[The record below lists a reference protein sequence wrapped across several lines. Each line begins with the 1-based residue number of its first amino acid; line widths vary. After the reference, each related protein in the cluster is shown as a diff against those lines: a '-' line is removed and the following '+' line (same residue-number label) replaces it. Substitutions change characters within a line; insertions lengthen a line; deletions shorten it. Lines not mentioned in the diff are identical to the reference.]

1 MRLAVCSPRSCGRHP
16 RLLIKKFLKSL
27 IPTGR
32 PNRDQPT
39 APRVLSAEE
48 HGLQVSSV
56 SKGARK
62 VADTLTDAGFSA
74 ELVGGCVR
82 DLLLGERP
90 KDFDVVTSASP
101 EEVRQVFPR
110 SRMVGR
116 RFRIVHVR
124 MGREMI
130 EVSTYRAGRDGDSK
144 IGDDARSRS
153 GRILRDNVFGTREQ
167 DVFRRDFTA
176 NALYYDIGSNSL
188 IDYVD
193 GFSDIKS
200 RRLRFIGDPS
210 TRINED
216 PVRMLR
222 AVRFKAKLDM
232 ELDPDLEALC
242 RDQAYL
248 LRQVPP
254 ARLFDEVLKLF
265 HSGHG
270 VTTFRLLR
278 EFGLFA
284 ELFPEAERS
293 YGESDLNPERGLVLQ
308 GLENTDRRIT
318 NRKPVIAA
326 FLFSCIFWRVVRS
339 QCDRQEGKRKN
350 NPQVLQRIALEV
362 LGRENQ
368 RVMIPRRV
376 STVVV
381 EIWDLQSRLEARRP
395 RTIQRLLE
403 NRRFRAAY
411 DFLLLRST
419 AGEVS
424 SHLGQWWTEIQE
436 CDEAQRQAMIKGL
449 DGPSAPGKRRRRPRR
464 ARSGNGNVG

>member
-1 MRLAVCSPRSCGRHP
+1 VAVCSGQPN
-16 RLLIKKFLKSL
+16 LLIKKFLKSFF
-27 IPTGR
+27 PAGR
-32 PNRDQPT
+32 FDRDQPVP
-39 APRVLSAEE
+39 PRFIPPEE
-48 HGLQVSSV
+48 HGLQLSGV

-62 VADTLTDAGFSA
+62 VAETLTEAGFSA

-90 KDFDVVTSASP
+90 KDFDVVTNASP

-110 SRMVGR
+110 SRMIGR

-124 MGREMI
+124 AGREVI
-130 EVSTYRAGRDGDSK
+130 EVSTYRAGREGGSE
-144 IGDDARSRS
+144 IENRSQSRS

-200 RRLRFIGDPS
+200 RRLRFIGDPP
-210 TRINED
+210 TRISED

-222 AVRFKAKLDM
+222 AVRFKAKLDLS
-232 ELDPDLEALC
+232 LDPDLKALC
-242 RDQAYL
+242 QDQAYL
-248 LRQVPP
+248 LRHVPP

-265 HSGHG
+265 HSGHA
-270 VTTFRLLR
+270 VRTFALLR

-293 YGESDLNPERGLVLQ
+293 YGEVDLDPKRGLVLQ
-308 GLENTDRRIT
+308 GLENTDRRIKS
-318 NRKPVIAA
+318 RKPVIAA
-326 FLFSCIFWRVVRS
+326 FLFSCIFWSAVRR
-339 QCDRQEGKRKN
+339 QCERQEGKRRN

-362 LGRENQ
+362 LGRESQ

-395 RTIQRLLE
+395 RTIQRMLE

-411 DFLLLRST
+411 DFLLLRSE

-424 SHLGQWWTEIQE
+424 SELGQWWTEIQE
-436 CDEAQRQAMIKGL
+436 CDEVRRHAMIKGL
-449 DGPSAPGKRRRRPRR
+449 EGGKAPGKRRRRSRR
-464 ARSGNGNVG
+464 ARPADGNVR